1 MGLRPRARFE
11 RAWSSAVIVI
21 VVPQG
26 ATQIV
31 KIEKGKVLGP
41 HWVLILQS
49 RIPIFCHLYP
59 EYRFLS
65 QFCISCQDY
74 EESASR
80 VAVEFRI
87 MSMHEFCVFPNL
99 SQILDPDILPPDP
112 GYGGQYI
119 LVFQPPPSFFGK

>member
-1 MGLRPRARFE
+1 MGLRPRALFE

-80 VAVEFRI
+80 VAVKFRI

-99 SQILDPDILPPDP
+99 SQ
-112 GYGGQYI
+112 Y
-119 LVFQPPPSFFGK
+119 FGSNLGSRYTSSRPWLWWPIYFGISTPA